1 MDNTETTIN
10 FQSQLFDL
18 KEDFYKASMDTPL
31 SLQQELLIMEILRED
46 LYDIADAL
54 DVYIDTKKIIYPIAN
69 VINVYKDHSKNLTN
83 DVEKYSKEKQ
93 TLINEF
99 MENLRDLIENDG
111 AEDELKKYYV
121 DQVFRVYVFNLET
134 IPGAY
139 NDGGI

>member
-1 MDNTETTIN
+1 
-10 FQSQLFDL
+10 
-18 KEDFYKASMDTPL
+18 
-31 SLQQELLIMEILRED
+31 LRED
-46 LYDIADAL
+46 LYDVADAL

-139 NDGGI
+139 NEGGI